1 MKAAKILRSSS
12 APNNLLESFTTS
24 SAPSISMA
32 APRSLYV
39 ESGGGGG
46 GRLLDEDREK
56 NAESPTDKKYRADKS
71 PPSRWEFV
79 AALGV
84 FLVFSSVLLF
94 IYLTMPAADYEIL
107 KLPHTLADLRLLK

>member
-1 MKAAKILRSSS
+1 MKATKILRSSS

-32 APRSLYV
+32 APRSLFV
-39 ESGGGGG
+39 ESGGGG
-46 GRLLDEDREK
+46 GRLLDDDREK
-56 NAESPTDKKYRADKS
+56 NAESPTDKKYRAEKS

-84 FLVFSSVLLF
+84 FLVFSSGLLF
-94 IYLTMPAADYEIL
+94 IYLTMPAAEYEIL
-107 KLPHTLADLRLLK
+107 KLPRTLADLRLLK